1 MANFESVVVAVL
13 AMDTEDY
20 IEERVNK
27 KDTTLSEGKA
37 EGEANKMQT
46 SSSVLCLY

>member
-1 MANFESVVVAVL
+1 
-13 AMDTEDY
+13 MDTEDY

-46 SSSVLCLY
+46 SSTVLCLYW